1 MLIDQ
6 VFDGRYKVIRKL
18 GAGGMADVYLA
29 EDQELGRS
37 VAIKILNDRHAQ
49 DDQFVE
55 RFRREAK
62 NAAGLSHPNIVSI
75 YDRGE
80 AEGSYYIAMEYLDG
94 RTVKELLVRNGPPP
108 IPIAIDYARQILQAI
123 GFAHRNGIVHRDIK
137 PHNVVV
143 GRDGRLKVTDF
154 GIARSGASQMTEVG
168 SIIGTAQYLSPEQAR
183 GASTDARSDIYS
195 MGIVLYELLTDEVPF
210 TGDAPVEIAMKHLSE
225 VPRKP
230 SELRP
235 EVPHDLD
242 SIVLRALAKDPE
254 DRFQSAEEMEGE
266 LARVAKGST
275 ISPETEEAATT
286 VLAGAGIAA
295 PTMVQ
300 RPPVVPRSYGRDA
313 AYYEYDIPIRPKR
326 SIWPWLVTIGLVLA
340 AAVAGFYA
348 YQQIQDQLNET
359 KPVAVDNYVAQRED
373 LARQQILDKGL
384 RVRVIRQANE
394 TTPARHVFDQQPPA
408 GDRREKGSLVT
419 LYVSTGKPKVEVP
432 DVRGLPLTQALARL
446 VEAGLDPNPVQVP
459 SDKPAGTVTA
469 QSIAPGDKAVIKTTI
484 RINISKGPKLVEI
497 PNVIGKPYENAASE
511 LQGAGF
517 AVARRD
523 VESDQ
528 PKGNVINQSPVQG
541 EQVPI
546 GSKVTL
552 QVSKGPK
559 TTLVP
564 DVTNLTAEEATAQLE
579 VSGFKVEVQETAV
592 FDAAQHN
599 TVISQTPEANS
610 EAKTGSKVM
619 IVVGRFQEGEG
630 TPP

>member
-1 MLIDQ
+1 
-6 VFDGRYKVIRKL
+6 
-18 GAGGMADVYLA
+18 
-29 EDQELGRS
+29 

-108 IPIAIDYARQILQAI
+108 VPIAIDYARQILQAI
-123 GFAHRNGIVHRDIK
+123 GFAHRHGIVHRDIK

-183 GASTDARSDIYS
+183 GAGTDARSDVYS
-195 MGIVLYELLTDEVPF
+195 MGVVLYELLTDQVPF
-210 TGDAPVEIAMKHLSE
+210 TGDTPVEIAMKHLSE
-225 VPRKP
+225 VPRRP

-235 EVPHDLD
+235 EIPPDLD
-242 SIVLRALAKDPE
+242 AIVLRALAKDPD
-254 DRFQSAEEMEGE
+254 DRFQSAEEMEAE
-266 LARVAKGST
+266 LARVAKGLSV
-275 ISPETEEAATT
+275 SRETEEAATT
-286 VLAGAGIAA
+286 VLAGAGISP

-300 RPPVVPRSYGRDA
+300 RPPVVPRPYSRDA
-313 AYYEYDIPIRPKR
+313 GYYEYEIPVRPKR

-348 YQQIQDQLNET
+348 YQQIQNQLNEA
-359 KPVAVDNYVAQRED
+359 KPIAVGNYVALRED
-373 LARQQILDKGL
+373 LARRQIVEKGF
-384 RVRVIRQANE
+384 RVRVIRQSHE
-394 TTPARHVFDQQPPA
+394 TVPIRHVFDQSPAA
-408 GDRREKGSLVT
+408 GDRRDKGSLVT

-432 DVRGLPLTQALARL
+432 DVRGLQLTEAVARL
-446 VEAGLDPNPVQVP
+446 GDAGLRANPVYVP

-469 QSIAPGDKAVIKTTI
+469 QSIAPGDKAVVKTTI
-484 RINISKGPKLVEI
+484 RINISKGPKLIEI
-497 PNVIGKPYENAASE
+497 PGVIGQPYENAASA

-528 PKGNVINQSPVQG
+528 PKGTVVNQNPVPG
-541 EQVPI
+541 TEVPI

-559 TTLVP
+559 TTPVP
-564 DVTNLTAEEATAQLE
+564 DVTGLSEEEATAMLE
-579 VSGFKVEVQETAV
+579 ASGFKVEVQETEV
-592 FDAAQHN
+592 FDASQDGVVSAQHPPAS
-599 TVISQTPEANS
+599 TD
-610 EAKTGSKVM
+610 AKTGSKVT
-619 IVVGRFQEGEG
+619 ITVGRFSGQTT
-630 TPP
+630 TPTTTP